1 MISALL
7 PLAEVTGHAVE
18 AAGHAAAAGGGV
30 TEIFNTFG
38 IKPEFFLAQ
47 SLNFAVVAALLWF
60 FAFKPVLSTIEE
72 RKRQIEQGLK
82 DSAEIKERLAA
93 TQQESVAAIQKAQQ
107 EANAIIEAARKTSK
121 ELAEREAKA
130 ATERANDLIAKAQQ
144 AVELEH
150 KKMLQEARGE
160 ITRLVIQT
168 TQAVLAKELSEGER
182 TRFNEA
188 ASRELANV

>member
-7 PLAEVTGHAVE
+7 PLAEATGHAVE
-18 AAGHAAAAGGGV
+18 AAGHAAAGGGV
-30 TEIFNTFG
+30 TEIFHTFG

-47 SLNFAVVAALLWF
+47 VVNFAVVAALLWY

-72 RKRQIEQGLK
+72 RKKQIEQGLK
-82 DSAEIKERLAA
+82 DAAEIKQKLAA
-93 TQQESVAAIQKAQQ
+93 TQQESLAALQKAQA
-107 EANAIIEAARKTSK
+107 EANAVIEAARKTAK
-121 ELAEREAKA
+121 EIAEREAKA
-130 ATERANDLIAKAQQ
+130 ATERAADLIAKAQQ

-160 ITRLVIQT
+160 IARLVVQT
-168 TQAVLAKELSEGER
+168 TQAVLAKELSESDR
-182 TRFNEA
+182 TRFNES